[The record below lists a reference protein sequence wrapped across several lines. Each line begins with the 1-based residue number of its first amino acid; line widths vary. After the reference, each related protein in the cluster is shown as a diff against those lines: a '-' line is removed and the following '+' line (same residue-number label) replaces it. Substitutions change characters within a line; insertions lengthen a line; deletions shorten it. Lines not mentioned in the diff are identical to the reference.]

1 MSNFLPLTVSVN
13 HLKRGRAG
21 PCHHP
26 DERMTLVGSPTGRR
40 RLSRRWARGAL
51 LIVTNLI
58 VSTCSKTSHDGST
71 VSTRHDSGESV
82 NVSIACPSFAP
93 VESTEIHLQEDVSY
107 VTAGDQV
114 HRLDIAWPATGGP
127 HPLIVLL
134 HGGAW
139 AGGSKLDMRREMLA
153 FAREG
158 YAAASVG
165 YRLTEASE
173 NIFPAAVQDVRCAVR
188 WLREHASTYAM
199 DPGRVAAAGY
209 SAGGHLASMLGVAAD
224 IDELEGRCP
233 AGGFPVSVSA
243 VISYAGPQD
252 LRVNGPYTEEQARLV
267 TNFLGVF
274 PGDAPEVASLASPV
288 AHVSP
293 GDPPFLL
300 VHGTEDDLVPVN
312 QARRMKAALTR
323 VGARATVLE
332 LAGIGHAFVGLA
344 SSEMPEV
351 RCTTLAF
358 LSRWIGA
365 RDR

>member
-1 MSNFLPLTVSVN
+1 MAPIGLRT
-13 HLKRGRAG
+13 A
-21 PCHHP
+21 
-26 DERMTLVGSPTGRR
+26 RR
-40 RLSRRWARGAL
+40 RLPRRWTCGAL
-51 LIVTNLI
+51 LISTNLI
-58 VSTCSKTSHDGST
+58 VSTCSNTSHDGSS
-71 VSTRHDSGESV
+71 VSTRRDSGESV
-82 NVSIACPSFAP
+82 NVSIACPSSVP
-93 VESTEIHLQEDVSY
+93 VESTGVRLQEDVSY
-107 VTAGDQV
+107 VSAGDRV

-153 FAREG
+153 FALEG

-188 WLREHASTYAM
+188 WLREHASTYAI

-224 IDELEGRCP
+224 ADELEGRCP

-252 LRVNGPYTEEQARLV
+252 LRVHGPYTEEQARLV

-274 PGDAPEVASLASPV
+274 PGDAPRVAALASPI
-288 AHVSP
+288 AHVRP
-293 GDPPFLL
+293 GVPPFLF
-300 VHGTEDDLVPVN
+300 VHGTNDDLVPLDH
-312 QARRMKAALTR
+312 ARRMATTIR
-323 VGARATVLE
+323 QVGGRATVIE
-332 LAGIGHAFVGLA
+332 LRGRGHEFVGLA
-344 SSEMPEV
+344 TSSDARV
-351 RCTTLAF
+351 RCATLAF
-358 LSRWIGA
+358 LARWL
-365 RDR
+365 RPR